1 MLSWLISLLTC
12 CAEKPARPPEKPGVS
27 LPLSYPVLL
36 ASERNLKVKN
46 DETSLIT
53 TSEASG
59 GDYYSAYAMIDSQGM
74 EYVVKKTTAF
84 GRKSVWRDM
93 GTSSYQVF
101 LDVKRK
107 GRISLEKA
115 KAMALA
121 AAARPEGAIGPNGAE
136 IASAKIGSVKSFAEL
151 IEACRDPWQ
160 PTR

>member
-1 MLSWLISLLTC
+1 MLGWLISLLTC

-36 ASERNLKVKN
+36 AGERNLKLKD

-53 TSEASG
+53 TSESSG
-59 GDYYSAYAMIDSQGM
+59 GDYYGAFAMIDSQGM

-84 GRKSVWRDM
+84 GRKAVWRDM

-101 LDVKRK
+101 LDLKSK
-107 GRISLEKA
+107 GRIGLEKA

-121 AAARPEGAIGPNGAE
+121 AATAPEGAIGPNGKE
-136 IASAKIGSVKSFAEL
+136 IASARIGSAKSFADL
-151 IEACRDPWQ
+151 IEACRDPWR
-160 PTR
+160 PIR